1 MALTV
6 RNLRWLGVSVRDR
19 DAAEAFFRDVL
30 GMRVLFADDVSSELE
45 TSEGDRIQ
53 LFGPASRYFERGRRP
68 IPLFEVDDAR
78 VARAELVAAGV
89 EVGPLEADSAWEW
102 FDVAGPEGLAVE
114 VGSSRAASRT

>member
-6 RNLRWLGVSVRDR
+6 RNLRWLGVSVTDR

-30 GMRVLFADDVSSELE
+30 GMRVLFADEASSELE

-53 LFGPASRYFERGRRP
+53 LFGPASSYFERARRP
-68 IPLFEVDDAR
+68 MPLFEVDDAR
-78 VARAELVAAGV
+78 VARAELVTAGV

-102 FDVAGPEGLAVE
+102 FDAEGPEGFAFE
-114 VGSSRAASRT
+114 VGSLR